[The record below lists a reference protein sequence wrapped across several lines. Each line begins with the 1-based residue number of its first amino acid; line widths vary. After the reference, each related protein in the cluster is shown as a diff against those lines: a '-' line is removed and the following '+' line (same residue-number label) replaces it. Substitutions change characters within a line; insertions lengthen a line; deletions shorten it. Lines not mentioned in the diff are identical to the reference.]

1 MKRIYILLTTAA
13 LLSGCVGMN
22 YSDGDSTKQWLK
34 VVSSKK
40 DMDGNVTD
48 VCYRLDLKFN
58 PAEAITRLDTDMSCI
73 TKCCWYSE
81 RKSVELNFNSAFP
94 DEIVKNGIAKKYS
107 PENVN
112 FYISYSP
119 FLDTIHGRVSQKSAI
134 NREGLVTLE
143 YTEVKDTERYLKIGH
158 DDLRA
163 AKFEDDAR
171 EGSYLFK
178 SEEEK
183 QAAKEAQAVRPITA
197 APAPATIAAREQ
209 APKVQDTVS
218 TDEREAL
225 LQQKLKYERNQAVLL
240 VKRFYDQK
248 IDAYIMDIDKAQKR
262 KGLVLM
268 ANDRNWL
275 TIKTGSPI
283 YKVTCRVNGRL
294 GATPQDMKDYPIS
307 CGVYEVNLDEQTVM
321 PKDTDARTIVSGEY
335 KN

>member
-1 MKRIYILLTTAA
+1 MKRIYILLSAAA

-22 YSDGDSTKQWLK
+22 YTDGDSTKQWLK
-34 VVSSKK
+34 VVSSNK

-81 RKSVELNFNSAFP
+81 RKSVELNFNAAFP
-94 DEIVKNGIAKKYS
+94 DEIVRNAIAKKYS
-107 PENVN
+107 PENIT

-134 NREGLVTLE
+134 NKEGLITLE
-143 YTEVKDTERYLKIGH
+143 YNEVKDTERYLKIGH
-158 DDLRA
+158 DELRA
-163 AKFEDDAR
+163 AKFEGDGK

-178 SEEEK
+178 SDAQK
-183 QAAKEAQAVRPITA
+183 QAAKEAQATRPITA
-197 APAPATIAAREQ
+197 APAPAVVAAQ
-209 APKVQDTVS
+209 ARPQVQNTVS

-248 IDAYIMDIDKAQKR
+248 IDAYIMNIDKTQKR

-268 ANDRNWL
+268 ANDRNWV

-283 YKVTCRVNGRL
+283 YKVTCRVNGKL
-294 GATPQDMKDYPIS
+294 GSTQQNMKDFPIA
-307 CGVYEVNLDEQTVM
+307 CGVYEVNLDDQTVT

-335 KN
+335 NN